1 MAGHPVEA
9 SVGNAPVGG
18 YGAGHMTFTHF
29 WHTMAWPLAKLL
41 GSLAVS
47 LLAANLIEA
56 LNWTRFLARFAR
68 PLIRAGHMKDVV
80 GASFSVAFFSGMA
93 GNTMLAEAH
102 QQGTITNREL
112 FLANL
117 FNSLPTYFLHLPTM
131 IFITVPFLGPAA
143 AVYVGLTFGAAILR
157 TLCIVLAGR
166 FLLPV
171 PTEECIEC
179 RLPGRGITWRE
190 ALDKS
195 WVRFK
200 KRITRICLITIP
212 IYALVVALDSWGL
225 FSKAENFMTDHVGFM
240 DWISPKAFSIVVF
253 GMAAEF
259 TAGLAAAGALLHGGE
274 LPVKEVVLALLTA
287 NILSTPARAFRHQF
301 PYYSG
306 IFRPGLAAALIAYS
320 QAFRV
325 SSILL
330 MTLGYA
336 WLG

>member
-1 MAGHPVEA
+1 MGY
-9 SVGNAPVGG
+9 APRR
-18 YGAGHMTFTHF
+18 MTLSPL
-29 WHTMAWPLAKLL
+29 WHAMAWPLLKLL
-41 GSLAVS
+41 ASLAVS

-68 PLIRAGHMKDVV
+68 PLIRAGHLQDVV

-143 AVYVGLTFGAAILR
+143 AIYVGLTFGAAILR
-157 TLCIVLAGR
+157 TLAIVLAGR
-166 FLLPV
+166 IILPA
-171 PTEECIEC
+171 PSKECIEC
-179 RLPGRGITWRE
+179 RLPGRRITWRE

-195 WVRFK
+195 WTRFK
-200 KRITRICLITIP
+200 KRIVRICLITIP
-212 IYALVVALDSWGL
+212 IYALVVILNSWGF
-225 FSKAENFMTDHVGFM
+225 FSKTEKFMTDHVGFM
-240 DWISPKAFSIVVF
+240 NWISPKAFSVVVF

-287 NILSTPARAFRHQF
+287 NILSTPMRAFRHQL

-306 IFRPGLAAALIAYS
+306 IFRPSLAVRLIACS

-325 SSILL
+325 SSLL
-330 MTLGYA
+330 LLTLGYA